1 MDEDDELR
9 RIRMQKMQ
17 EILKQNKLAE
27 QRSQRAE
34 MPTDNKI
41 DQILAILLAPNANQY
56 LSAIKERNYDL
67 YIKIRQKIFP
77 PQIMSELD
85 LLMQYLRQG
94 MIRRGVISVI
104 EIQQIERKI
113 LGIGSS
119 ITIKKQ
125 GQDAKTLTNFLK
137 EDED

>member
-1 MDEDDELR
+1 MDDELR
-9 RIRMQKMQ
+9 RIRMEKMQ

-27 QRSQRAE
+27 QQSQRAE
-34 MPTDNKI
+34 MPTDNKM
-41 DQILAILLAPNANQY
+41 DQILAILLAPNANRY

-104 EIQQIERKI
+104 EIQQIERRI

-125 GQDAKTLTNFLK
+125 GQDAKTLSNFLK
-137 EDED
+137 DDED

>member
-1 MDEDDELR
+1 MSDDELH

-17 EILKQNKLAE
+17 EILKKKKLAE
-27 QRSQRAE
+27 QRSKRVE
-34 MPTDNKI
+34 LPTDKKM
-41 DQILAILLAPNANQY
+41 DQILAILLAPNANYY
-56 LSAIKERNYDL
+56 LNAIKERNYDL

-85 LLMQYLRQG
+85 LLMQYLQQG

-104 EIQQIERKI
+104 EIQQIERQI
-113 LGIGSS
+113 LGIGST

-125 GQDAKTLTNFLK
+125 GQDAKSLTNFLK

>member
-1 MDEDDELR
+1 MDDELR
-9 RIRMQKMQ
+9 RIRMEKMQ
-17 EILKQNKLAE
+17 EILKQKKLAE

-34 MPTDNKI
+34 MPTDNKM
-41 DQILAILLAPNANQY
+41 DQILAILLAPNANRY

-104 EIQQIERKI
+104 EIQQIERRI

>member
-125 GQDAKTLTNFLK
+125 GQDAKTLSNFLK

>member
-1 MDEDDELR
+1 MDDELR
-9 RIRMQKMQ
+9 RIRMEKMQ

-27 QRSQRAE
+27 QRSQRVE
-34 MPTDNKI
+34 MPTDNKM
-41 DQILAILLAPNANQY
+41 DQILAILLAPNANRY

-104 EIQQIERKI
+104 EIQQIERRI

-137 EDED
+137 DDED

>member
-1 MDEDDELR
+1 MDDELR

-17 EILKQNKLAE
+17 EILKQKKLAE
-27 QRSQRAE
+27 QRSQRVE
-34 MPTDNKI
+34 LPTDNKM
-41 DQILAILLAPNANQY
+41 DQILAILLASNANQY

-125 GQDAKTLTNFLK
+125 GQDAKTLSNFLK
-137 EDED
+137 DDED

>member
-1 MDEDDELR
+1 MDDELR

-17 EILKQNKLAE
+17 EILKQKKLAE
-27 QRSQRAE
+27 QRSQRTE
-34 MPTDNKI
+34 MPTDNKM
-41 DQILAILLAPNANQY
+41 DQILAILLAPNANHY

-125 GQDAKTLTNFLK
+125 GQDAKTLSNFLK

>member
-1 MDEDDELR
+1 MDDELR
-9 RIRMQKMQ
+9 RIRMEKMQ

-27 QRSQRAE
+27 QQSQRAE
-34 MPTDNKI
+34 MPTDNKM
-41 DQILAILLAPNANQY
+41 DQILAILLAPNANRY
-56 LSAIKERNYDL
+56 LRAIKERNYDL

-104 EIQQIERKI
+104 EIQQIERRI

-125 GQDAKTLTNFLK
+125 GQDAKTLSNFLK
-137 EDED
+137 DDED

>member
-1 MDEDDELR
+1 MDDELR
-9 RIRMQKMQ
+9 RIRMEKMQ

-27 QRSQRAE
+27 QQSQRAE
-34 MPTDNKI
+34 MPTDNKM
-41 DQILAILLAPNANQY
+41 DQILAILLAPNANRY

-104 EIQQIERKI
+104 EIQQIERRI

-119 ITIKKQ
+119 LTIKKQ
-125 GQDAKTLTNFLK
+125 GQDAKTLSNFLK
-137 EDED
+137 DDED

>member
-1 MDEDDELR
+1 MDDELR
-9 RIRMQKMQ
+9 RIRMEKMQ

-27 QRSQRAE
+27 QRSQRVE
-34 MPTDNKI
+34 MPTDNKMN
-41 DQILAILLAPNANQY
+41 QILAILLAPNANQY

-67 YIKIRQKIFP
+67 FIKIRQKIFP

-94 MIRRGVISVI
+94 MIRRGVISLI
-104 EIQQIERKI
+104 EIQQIERRI

-125 GQDAKTLTNFLK
+125 GQDAKTLSNFLK

>member
-1 MDEDDELR
+1 MDDELR
-9 RIRMQKMQ
+9 RIRMEKMQ

-27 QRSQRAE
+27 QRSQRVE
-34 MPTDNKI
+34 MPTDNKM
-41 DQILAILLAPNANQY
+41 DQILAILLAPNANRY

-104 EIQQIERKI
+104 EIQQIERRI

-125 GQDAKTLTNFLK
+125 GQDAKTLSNFLK
-137 EDED
+137 DDED

>member
-1 MDEDDELR
+1 MDDELR

-27 QRSQRAE
+27 QRSQRTE
-34 MPTDNKI
+34 TPTDNKM

-56 LSAIKERNYDL
+56 LSVIKERNHDL

-125 GQDAKTLTNFLK
+125 GQDAKTLSNFLK

>member
-34 MPTDNKI
+34 MPTDNKM

-125 GQDAKTLTNFLK
+125 GQDAKTLSNFLK